1 MSLAGRLVPRTLRAR
16 VSVLSALVVLVV
28 LVAAAGLLV
37 VVQRAALLEG
47 LDDTLDRQVEVV
59 AGELRAGRSVD
70 EEDLVTDDVVVE
82 IVGADGGRRTVPAD
96 ADDDG
101 DDDPVRQVSR
111 DVDGTTVLVR
121 GDLEDVDESVGALL
135 TALAVG
141 VPLATAVLAGILWW
155 AVGRAL
161 RPVEE
166 IRRRVDA
173 ISGARLDRRVPEPAE
188 PIEMARLARTMNAML
203 QRLQASAEEQRRF
216 VADASHE
223 LRSPLARM
231 RAELEVDVA
240 HPESADPG
248 ATAASALAETVG
260 LQRLVDDLL
269 LLARGDAGALTPE
282 SVLLDLDDV
291 VAGCVRRAA
300 PGATVDAT
308 DVRPVQVRGDR
319 AQLER
324 LVDNLL
330 DNAVRHARSRVTV
343 ALGERSGG
351 TAVLVVTDDGPGIA
365 PEDRER
371 VFERFTRLD
380 EARSAG
386 VGGAGLG
393 LSIAR
398 DVAERHGGSLVAEP
412 AAAGARFVLT
422 LPVAGVT

>member
-1 MSLAGRLVPRTLRAR
+1 MSLRGRLVPRTLRAR
-16 VSVLSALVVLVV
+16 VSALSALIVLVV
-28 LVAAAGLLV
+28 LVATAGLLV

-59 AGELRAGRSVD
+59 VGELRAGRSVD
-70 EEDLVTDDVVVE
+70 EQDLVTDDVVVE
-82 IVGADGGRRTVPAD
+82 IVGPDGGRRTVPAD
-96 ADDDG
+96 AVGDG
-101 DDDPVRQVSR
+101 DDDPVREVARQ
-111 DVDGTTVLVR
+111 VDGTTVRAL

-155 AVGRAL
+155 TVGRAL

-248 ATAASALAETVG
+248 ATAASTLAETVG

-269 LLARGDAGALTPE
+269 LLARGDAGALAPE
-282 SVLLDLDDV
+282 PVLLDLDDV
-291 VAGCVRRAA
+291 VTGCVRRAA
-300 PGATVDAT
+300 AGATVDAT

-319 AQLER
+319 VQLER

-343 ALGERSGG
+343 ALGERSDG

-365 PEDRER
+365 PADRER

-412 AAAGARFVLT
+412 AAAGARFVLI
-422 LPVAGVT
+422 LPVAGIT